1 MLLSLFTVTT
11 ENLICVC
18 ELENVLNVASQVIL
32 SLFYNTVEP
41 VLGDHPFCPAK
52 TVAQDRW
59 SLITGRTKIMFY
71 RLSDLCTLL
80 HTLAVGLIEAGMALA

>member
-1 MLLSLFTVTT
+1 MVEDKIIRCQGVLDYPEVQQSYERNHTHFQNH
-11 ENLICVC
+11 NLT
-18 ELENVLNVASQVIL
+18 
-32 SLFYNTVEP
+32 TVEP

-71 RLSDLCTLL
+71 RLPDLCTLL
-80 HTLAVGLIEAGMALA
+80 HTLAAGLIEAGMALA

>member
-1 MLLSLFTVTT
+1 MIHKNT
-11 ENLICVC
+11 NK
-18 ELENVLNVASQVIL
+18 VIV
-32 SLFYNTVEP
+32 NTVEP

-52 TVAQDRW
+52 MVAQDKW

>member
-1 MLLSLFTVTT
+1 MFYSLQYCSFTFGEATDSKQNR
-11 ENLICVC
+11 EN
-18 ELENVLNVASQVIL
+18 A
-32 SLFYNTVEP
+32 YTVEP

-80 HTLAVGLIEAGMALA
+80 HTLAVGIIEAGMALA